1 MITKDK
7 KYSEY
12 FDHLE
17 TTFNTINDILD
28 EEFFSCVPTDNK
40 TKEVIVS
47 ELCQVVQGD
56 LMALVTFDPAAKHN
70 YDKVI
75 KGYDQK
81 YVQATYKGFEAVRDY
96 RISHFIYY
104 YSKTKYAIKDN
115 GNEAL
120 IMLEAYLKLI
130 ARNMSENSKVRTA
143 IEIHPASIIGER
155 FAIDH
160 GYGTVIGETCVI
172 GNDCYILQ
180 GVILG
185 ASKIKGNKKGKR
197 HPTIGNNVHI
207 GAFARITGN
216 IKVGDNSKICPNA
229 VIYRSIPPHSKVK
242 IDNQIQITTPGKNA
256 KWQCPI
262 VIYGVRP
269 TNNGVT
275 VYGKK
280 LELCREVKIM
290 VNRSKIDNII
300 ISSQIESEQI
310 FITIEHNEIVKYK
323 KKNLIMCL
331 VTKHCNLLLL
341 QTQALI
347 DYINSK

>member
-70 YDKVI
+70 YDK
-75 KGYDQK
+75 G
-81 YVQATYKGFEAVRDY
+81 
-96 RISHFIYY
+96 ISHFIYY

-323 KKNLIMCL
+323 KKNLIMCF

>member
-1 MITKDK
+1 MITKVN

-12 FDHLE
+12 FNHLE
-17 TTFNTINDILD
+17 KTFNTINDILD

-40 TKEVIVS
+40 TKELIVS
-47 ELCQVVQGD
+47 ELYQVVQGD
-56 LMALVTFDPAAKHN
+56 LMALVTYDPAAKHS
-70 YDKVI
+70 YGKVI
-75 KGYDQK
+75 KDYDKK

-115 GNEAL
+115 DDEAL
-120 IMLEAYLKLI
+120 IRLEAYLKLI

-143 IEIHPASIIGER
+143 IEIHPAAMIGER

-160 GYGTVIGETCVI
+160 GYGTVIGETCKI

-185 ASKIKGNKKGKR
+185 SKKIKGNKKGKR

-207 GAFARITGN
+207 GAFVRITGN
-216 IKVGDNSKICPNA
+216 ITVGDDCKICPNA
-229 VIYRSIPPHSKVK
+229 VIYRSIPPHSKIK
-242 IDNQIQITTPGKNA
+242 IDNQVQITTPGENA

-262 VIYGVRP
+262 TIYGVSP
-269 TNNGVT
+269 TDDGIMI
-275 VYGKK
+275 YGKK
-280 LELCREVKIM
+280 LELCLEVKIM
-290 VNRSKIDNII
+290 VNRRKIDNII
-300 ISSQIESEQI
+300 TSSLISGEKII
-310 FITIEHNEIVKYK
+310 ITLEHSEIVKYK
-323 KKNLIMCL
+323 EENIIMCF
-331 VTKHCNLLLL
+331 VTKYSNLLLL
-341 QTQALI
+341 QTQALT